1 MKVEVLGRPA
11 QLTLGDG
18 GTQLDPA
25 DQGGPLPTFG
35 PPGIPAPTQ
44 GVTTFTFGW
53 TLLHPGAEQADPR
66 DVVAVG
72 VRELPIVALRGWTQV
87 VTAGTPSVAC
97 RLAPHEIDC
106 KPSS

>member
-53 TLLHPGAEQADPR
+53 TLLHPTRTLGVFIETGYEAGKGSVGGLPPR
-66 DVVAVG
+66 TTRD
-72 VRELPIVALRGWTQV
+72 
-87 VTAGTPSVAC
+87 
-97 RLAPHEIDC
+97 RL
-106 KPSS
+106 